1 MPYDRLINTSRI
13 RPHRASQKEIN
24 QLLQL
29 ARRDLNTALRNLD
42 EAPDWAYSIAYNSI
56 LQAGRALMFFE
67 GYRPRGGEQHAT
79 VVEFVEERLGNAFA
93 VQVRLFDQMRR
104 KRHRVIYEIAGLV
117 SRKEAEQSITF
128 ARKFVETISE
138 IITGKSKLGM

>member
-1 MPYDRLINTSRI
+1 MPYDRLLKSNRI
-13 RPHRASQKEIN
+13 RANQASEVEIK

-29 ARRDLNTALRNLD
+29 ASRDLRTAKRNLE

-67 GYRPRGGEQHAT
+67 GYRPRGSEQHAT
-79 VVEFVEERLGNAFA
+79 VVEFVEERLGTAYA
-93 VQVRLFDQMRR
+93 DQVRLFDQMRR

-117 SRKEAEQSITF
+117 SKKEAEQAIVF
-128 ARKFVETISE
+128 ANGFVEKIMTIIAGQS
-138 IITGKSKLGM
+138 GK